1 MLRPVHPS
9 FWSPCRNAVI
19 SDCACGSLSACPIS
33 TPTRRTRSSVPI
45 PKFLFNFCVDCESS
59 AAEALDRSQDVVGG
73 FGPLERSGVRIASVD
88 EGVDGRLQLCDRLM
102 RSSLDLL
109 LGEEREEPLDLIDP

>member
-1 MLRPVHPS
+1 MLRYQWTTHLCQAAS
-9 FWSPCRNAVI
+9 GKHSA
-19 SDCACGSLSACPIS
+19 ALSA
-33 TPTRRTRSSVPI
+33 SVPI

>member
-1 MLRPVHPS
+1 METCVTLGATS
-9 FWSPCRNAVI
+9 FSVCSILP
-19 SDCACGSLSACPIS
+19 
-33 TPTRRTRSSVPI
+33 SVPI

>member
-1 MLRPVHPS
+1 M
-9 FWSPCRNAVI
+9 
-19 SDCACGSLSACPIS
+19 
-33 TPTRRTRSSVPI
+33 
-45 PKFLFNFCVDCESS
+45 DCESS

-88 EGVDGRLQLCDRLM
+88 EGVDGRLQFCDRLM

-109 LGEEREEPLDLIDP
+109 LGEEAPPGLLGGPWAHSLASGCPNRLL